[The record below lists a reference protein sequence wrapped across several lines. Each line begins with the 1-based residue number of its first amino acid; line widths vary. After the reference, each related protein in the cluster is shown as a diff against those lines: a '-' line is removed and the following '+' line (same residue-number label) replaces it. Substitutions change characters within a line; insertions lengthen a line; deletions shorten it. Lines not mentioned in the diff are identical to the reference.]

1 MRILALNASPRRDG
15 NSSQLLAAAVDG
27 ATAAGADVSSVFLA
41 DRVSGMLDDCR
52 ACRGSDG
59 RCTIADGY
67 DSLMLDQV
75 VPADGLLIATPL
87 HYYGMSARLKAFFD
101 RVFCYTS
108 ASAPDAGKVLSAL
121 PGKRI
126 GLLVASEET
135 YPSAPLGLVHQIQEI
150 ARYNR
155 QHLVGVI
162 YGHGNSR
169 GDVAQDPRRPLDQ
182 AAELG
187 RTLFTAPS
195 TDYRFDTPR
204 PDSVWGTG
212 QGSE

>member
-1 MRILALNASPRRDG
+1 
-15 NSSQLLAAAVDG
+15 
-27 ATAAGADVSSVFLA
+27 
-41 DRVSGMLDDCR
+41 
-52 ACRGSDG
+52 
-59 RCTIADGY
+59 
-67 DSLMLDQV
+67 MLDQV

-87 HYYGMSARLKAFFD
+87 HYYGMAARLQAFFD
-101 RVFCYTS
+101 RVFCYT
-108 ASAPDAGKVLSAL
+108 AGEAPEADQVLAAL

-126 GLLVASEET
+126 GLLIASEET

-155 QHLVGVI
+155 QHLVGVV

-169 GDVAQDPRRPLDQ
+169 GDVAKDPRRPLDQ

-187 RTLFTAPS
+187 RTLFTAPT

-204 PDSVWGTG
+204 RSSVW
-212 QGSE
+212 SA